1 MSLKKFVSLIIIF
14 ALVAFLNIFI
24 IKFQIPVNNEYIQ
37 LEIEVCSD
45 KEDGFQL
52 FYEIDETDFSPENS
66 LLVNY
71 QKVGERQKLIYSI
84 PADVDAIR
92 FDLGVGKSDIS
103 IYGMSLVYKGTE
115 SIVDSEYVE
124 NVDLK
129 NEVTYEIKNGVMQV
143 RTFGNDPYIVWK
155 CSDWKISDIVRQ
167 ENIVRTSVLKG
178 LVCFLIDLFVL
189 IGLKHYR
196 KLVSLPLELIQNRKL
211 IFSLAKNDFKTRF
224 AGSYLGV
231 IWAFVQP
238 IVTVLVYW
246 FVFEKGLRAG
256 GISTKDG
263 ISVPFVLWLIAG
275 LVPWFFFQD
284 AINGATNVLVEYSYL
299 VKQVVFKISI
309 LPIVKMISA
318 LFVNLFFIAFSILL
332 FTAYQYYPDLYTL
345 QIAYY
350 MLAMFVFVLG
360 VSYATCALV
369 VFFRDL
375 TQIVGI
381 VLQIQIWMTPIMW
394 NIEGMDLSPG
404 LITLFKLNPMYYI
417 VTGFRNSL
425 IDKVWFWEDPVL
437 TVYYWLISIGMLGL
451 GMLIFKRLKVHFADV
466 L

>member
-1 MSLKKFVSLIIIF
+1 MSLKKWASLIIIF
-14 ALVAFLNIFI
+14 ILVLFLNIFVV
-24 IKFQIPVNNEYIQ
+24 KFQTPINNDCIQ
-37 LEIEVCSD
+37 LEIEVSSD

-52 FYEIDETDFSPENS
+52 FYEVGETDFRPENS

-71 QKVGERQKLIYSI
+71 QTVGKKQKLTYSI
-84 PADVDAIR
+84 PANVDAIR
-92 FDLGVGKSDIS
+92 FDLGVGKSNTS
-103 IYGMSLVYKGTE
+103 IYGMKILYKSAE
-115 SIVDSEYVE
+115 KIVDFE
-124 NVDLK
+124 NINDVDSDNGVL
-129 NEVTYEIKNGVMQV
+129 YEIENNSIQV
-143 RTFGNDPYIVWK
+143 RTYGNDPYMIWK
-155 CSDWKISDIVRQ
+155 CGTWKIADIVRQ
-167 ENIVRTSVLKG
+167 ENIIRTSILKG
-178 LVCFLIDLFVL
+178 IVCFFIDIFVL
-189 IGLKHYR
+189 IGLKHYK
-196 KLVSLPLELIQNRKL
+196 KLISLPLELVQNRKL

-318 LFVNLFFIAFSILL
+318 LFVNLFFIAFSIFL
-332 FTAYQYYPDLYTL
+332 FTAYQYYPDVYTL
-345 QIAYY
+345 QIVYY

-375 TQIVGI
+375 TQIIGI
-381 VLQIQIWMTPIMW
+381 ILQIQIWMTPIMW

-404 LITLFKLNPMYYI
+404 LITIFKLNPMYYI

-437 TVYYWLISIGMLGL
+437 TAYYWLISVGMLGL